1 MPTHH
6 SGLHN
11 FHKRKRTSHSNKFVG
26 FFDHFIYIVAIVIP
40 LMTIP
45 QILKI
50 WVNKSAQDVSLIS
63 WIAYL
68 FSALCWLT
76 YSIIHKNKPLIIN
89 SALWVLLESFVI
101 VGVIIY
107 G

>member
-6 SGLHN
+6 SGLHH
-11 FHKRKRTSHSNKFVG
+11 FHKREKTSHTNKFVG
-26 FFDHFIYIVAIVIP
+26 FFEHFIYVVAIIIP

-45 QILKI
+45 QVLKI
-50 WVNKSAQDVSLIS
+50 WINKSAQDVSLITWS
-63 WIAYL
+63 AYS

-76 YSIIHKNKPLIIN
+76 YSIIRKDKPLIIN
-89 SALWVLLESFVI
+89 SILWVILESLVI
-101 VGVIIY
+101 VGIIIY

>member
-6 SGLHN
+6 SGLHHY
-11 FHKRKRTSHSNKFVG
+11 HKRKRTSPTNKFVR

-45 QILKI
+45 QVLMI
-50 WVNKSAQDVSLIS
+50 WINKSAQDVSLITWS
-63 WIAYL
+63 AYL

-76 YSIIHKNKPLIIN
+76 YSIIRKDKPLIIN
-89 SALWVLLESFVI
+89 SILWVILESLVI